1 MVFRGVVK
9 RSTKSAWYPAGRAQ
23 PRPTRRPSR
32 GRRRQG
38 LARSG
43 IPSTRTLYE
52 RHGRCS
58 YCCTRG
64 TVAAALLYI
73 HIILVYHP
81 EMVYVPVCRTT
92 ITAVCRFRVSCPALP
107 GTRHDTTRV
116 STSAPN
122 ENVDHEELQLAL
134 GGCWQGR
141 LVPWS
146 LHYQLHQYH
155 RSCLPF
161 LCSFT
166 PLLYT
171 SVDESPKVY
180 VAGTGTCRGDSKQ

>member
-1 MVFRGVVK
+1 MK

-52 RHGRCS
+52 RHGCCS

-64 TVAAALLYI
+64 TVAAALLYLCI
-73 HIILVYHP
+73 IILVYHP
-81 EMVYVPVCRTT
+81 EMLYVPVCRTT
-92 ITAVCRFRVSCPALP
+92 TSAVHSTVVVCLFRVSRPAVP

-116 STSAPN
+116 STSTPN
-122 ENVDHEELQLAL
+122 ENVDHEELQLVL
-134 GGCWQGR
+134 GGCWHGG

-146 LHYQLHQYH
+146 LHYRVHQYN

-166 PLLYT
+166 PVLLYT
-171 SVDESPKVY
+171 SHTIQ
-180 VAGTGTCRGDSKQ
+180 GT